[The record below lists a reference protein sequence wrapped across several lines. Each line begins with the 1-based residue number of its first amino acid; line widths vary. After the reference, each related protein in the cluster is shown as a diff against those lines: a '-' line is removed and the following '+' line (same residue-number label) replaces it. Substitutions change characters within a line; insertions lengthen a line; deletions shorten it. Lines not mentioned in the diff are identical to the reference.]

1 MRKKLL
7 ILCICALFFT
17 GCNQS
22 NNPISNTV
30 QNESEKDN
38 SSTSVPPISE
48 NVSAESSKEIQYET
62 SQDVTAEIPTETSN
76 LLDESGE
83 VIETRSVINVSQEYP
98 EIKVF
103 TLSAEDTTFITELW
117 ENEWLYDITKT
128 YCPYE
133 FELDGMIIKY
143 SNEAGLFN
151 DYENQRHMILTEE
164 QKDAVNKMLGIK

>member
-1 MRKKLL
+1 MIKKLL

-48 NVSAESSKEIQYET
+48 NVSAESSKEIQNET

-76 LLDESGE
+76 LLDESSE
-83 VIETRSVINVSQEYP
+83 VIETRSVITVSQEYP

-103 TLSAEDTTFITELW
+103 TLSAEDTTFVTGLW
-117 ENEWLYDITKT
+117 GNEWLYDITKT